1 MQCGGE
7 ETLVV
12 NEADAGGG
20 ITSFFSS
27 SAEYPACRRVP
38 ASYPCFNRCFARH
51 PAALE
56 ANASESNGNSRIN
69 EWAAALLVK
78 RHFCCSVKTALG
90 APGDGSGAA
99 GAVTGRLVKATHMA
113 ALPAHESCLT
123 ETFSDCGGGALI
135 AVLGRTLE
143 GACGRLGWLEM
154 EGSARGLRLP
164 LPGVRVRGGSIL
176 RRLGGWVQLLRSGLG
191 SLNCGRPRAIP
202 GPRVAQRSSA
212 TIGALRSVPLHLT
225 LHRQRLQKFK
235 RVQPS
240 GRQLLKRF
248 KPGTDGRINRTL
260 PATHRT

>member
-99 GAVTGRLVKATHMA
+99 GAVTGRLLKATRTA

-123 ETFSDCGGGALI
+123 ETFSGCGGGALI

-225 LHRQRLQKFK
+225 LHD
-235 RVQPS
+235 S
-240 GRQLLKRF
+240 GCRSSRGCSPADDNMLKRF

>member
-1 MQCGGE
+1 M
-7 ETLVV
+7 V

-99 GAVTGRLVKATHMA
+99 GAVTGRLLKATRTA

-154 EGSARGLRLP
+154 EGSARGLRLL

-191 SLNCGRPRAIP
+191 SLNCGRPMAIP

-212 TIGALRSVPLHLT
+212 TIGAEPLGRVVTPSRLRSS
-225 LHRQRLQKFK
+225 RGAAQRTT
-235 RVQPS
+235 S
-240 GRQLLKRF
+240 GCDFSRA
-248 KPGTDGRINRTL
+248 RTVGVTGHYF
-260 PATHRT
+260 THRR

>member
-1 MQCGGE
+1 MEEVQCGGE
-7 ETLVV
+7 ETRLVD
-12 NEADAGGG
+12 EADAGGG
-20 ITSFFSS
+20 STSFFSS

-51 PAALE
+51 PVALE

-99 GAVTGRLVKATHMA
+99 GAVTGRLVKATRTA

-123 ETFSDCGGGALI
+123 ETFSGCGGGALI

-154 EGSARGLRLP
+154 EGSARGLRLL

-212 TIGALRSVPLHLT
+212 TIGAEPLGRVVTPSRLRSSRGCSPADDIGAAILAGH
-225 LHRQRLQKFK
+225 
-235 RVQPS
+235 
-240 GRQLLKRF
+240 GR
-248 KPGTDGRINRTL
+248 
-260 PATHRT
+260 